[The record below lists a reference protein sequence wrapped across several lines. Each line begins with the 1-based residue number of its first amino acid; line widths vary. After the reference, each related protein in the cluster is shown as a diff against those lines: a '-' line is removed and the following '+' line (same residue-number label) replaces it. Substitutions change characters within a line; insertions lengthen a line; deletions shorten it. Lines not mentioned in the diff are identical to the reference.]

1 MAVEDGIETSTKE
14 RYASGKSK
22 DGYAKSS
29 SFSFGSTCIE
39 PPTLEAD
46 HPSSFNLTLL
56 GNTHVDHPLKS
67 SQVPS

>member
-46 HPSSFNLTLL
+46 LSSFNLTLL
-56 GNTHVDHPLKS
+56 GNTLVDHPLKS